1 MKTIK
6 ELFLETIGQGLEAAE
21 SITNAYE
28 KATAYARLAS
38 AMAPLVEKGRVS
50 STDEPKGK
58 ESLTKGNNNNKA
70 KTKGK
75 KDKGNM
81 TPVVKENAPE
91 LTPFT
96 EPVAAEE
103 EQVAPVE
110 VEEITEAL
118 SEETIEEAVE
128 TMTEE
133 AIEEETTQEVEAVV
147 AETVEEITE
156 EVVEETAEQT
166 NMSLAEE
173 FGYLGEEVVEML
185 EKDEELTQ
193 ALRFYNDL
201 QAANPRETLDYFVRL
216 WTADE
221 NTSLD
226 DISFDNL
233 KGFIAFMYTQ
243 IEE

>member
-21 SITNAYE
+21 GITSSYE
-28 KATAYARLAS
+28 KAIAYARLAT

-75 KDKGNM
+75 KGGNM
-81 TPVVKENAPE
+81 TPVVKEDAPE
-91 LTPFT
+91 LTPFV
-96 EPVAAEE
+96 EPT
-103 EQVAPVE
+103 PK
-110 VEEITEAL
+110 
-118 SEETIEEAVE
+118 EETSAVEPEMIEE
-128 TMTEE
+128 
-133 AIEEETTQEVEAVV
+133 
-147 AETVEEITE
+147 TVTE
-156 EVVEETAEQT
+156 EVVEQVEEVVEEQEEVIAEPEAMETEIAEEAEAAVEETTEEVQEET
-166 NMSLAEE
+166 VQEGMTIAEE
-173 FGYLGEEVVEML
+173 FEYLGPEVVEML
-185 EKDEELTQ
+185 EKDAELTQ

-226 DISFDNL
+226 DINFDNL
-233 KGFIAFMYTQ
+233 KGFVAFMYTQ